1 MTKVVTHFT
10 LSRPLDETLMNRI
23 ADAHSLFGMHRV
35 QISPDLKDVVVEW
48 DASRLTLAQ
57 VGNALHQAGIPAAP
71 KQ

>member
-10 LSRPLDETLMNRI
+10 LTRPLDATLMNRI
-23 ADAHSLFGMHRV
+23 ADAHSLFGMTRV
-35 QISPDLKDVVVEW
+35 QISPDLKDVIVEW

-57 VGNALHQAGIPAAP
+57 VGNALHSAGIPAAT